1 MDEDAGP
8 EEHKHARNHD
18 RPLVVRPVLYGRGEP
33 PEEQQD
39 AQVRRVRERGGRPE
53 GVQGDGHP
61 AVLLQQGGVCAEAE
75 GGGVEGVF

>member
-1 MDEDAGP
+1 MDADAGP
-8 EEHKHARNHD
+8 EEHQHARNHD
-18 RPLVVRPVLYGRGEP
+18 RPPVVRAVLCRRGEP

-39 AQVRRVRERGGRPE
+39 AKVRRVREGSGGHE

-61 AVLLQQGGVCAEAE
+61 LVLLQQGGVCGEAE